1 MPANFPVRE
10 PDLIELFARPLH
22 AAQAR
27 YLVAGSLGAMLYG
40 EPRLT
45 LVMDLAV
52 VLPAKQ
58 LAEMP
63 AIFSQPEFYC
73 PSIEVLEAEIKR
85 ECRAHFNVI
94 HVPSGLKAD
103 FYPAASDPFFAWS
116 WEHRR
121 EATHRG
127 GTIFYAPPEY
137 ILVWKTVYYAE
148 GGGEKHIRDVNRML
162 DISGDEIDITVVSA
176 ELDRRGLRGSFE
188 QMRRA
193 T

>member
-1 MPANFPVRE
+1 M
-10 PDLIELFARPLH
+10 
-22 AAQAR
+22 
-27 YLVAGSLGAMLYG
+27 
-40 EPRLT
+40 
-45 LVMDLAV
+45 
-52 VLPAKQ
+52 
-58 LAEMP
+58 
-63 AIFSQPEFYC
+63 
-73 PSIEVLEAEIKR
+73 
-85 ECRAHFNVI
+85 I

-103 FYPAASDPFFAWS
+103 FYPADSDPFFAWS

-137 ILVWKTVYYAE
+137 ILGWKTVYYAE

-162 DISGDEIDITVVSA
+162 DISGDEIDMTVMSA

-188 QMRRA
+188 QMQRG